1 MQGIESFITQLI
13 SAPPGV
19 SQVRSHLTLLPTPSQ
34 GQAFP
39 AHFPAWLSTLLGAQ
53 GLTHLSQPQG
63 QTLQLL
69 HQGQH
74 VCLSIPTGSGRGVLR
89 LLAMYQA
96 IGVDRH
102 GHALF
107 IFPQK
112 HRELAQLGMAMR
124 WSDHLAPEHR
134 LSAAIYD
141 GDTPGTQRRQIK
153 QAVPHLLL
161 TTPEMLHAGILAYHS
176 GWRTLFQN
184 LRLIVLADLH
194 LCASALLTHLA
205 HLLRRAYR
213 LANHYGSHPQF
224 LLTSTPFANPE
235 EVAQTLTGR
244 SCEIVYDDTGR
255 RQLQHR
261 VLLETHQDLASI
273 GRHLLASHRDARLP
287 TLFFAPPGLRLDD
300 ATMLHTPEDVQ
311 RAEQYLLQEDTAIVL
326 PHDTPLAALRVSA
339 AHSMVFLGLPS
350 SFMRLHDALALLAN
364 GTRPSLGLLVLTD
377 NTPLERYLLR
387 HPAVYTSAWLQGMPL
402 ALSNPAITRQHLL
415 CATAELALAVGES
428 YAGVPH
434 LEQLL
439 HQLAAEQAV
448 MHRSSARQWVA
459 VQRQAHRHVYLRWYE
474 RPWTLINQRDAQTI
488 ARLAPPE
495 AFRTCFEEAQYI
507 HRDGSMFQVERDVD
521 ERRRIVV
528 RPSQAMYRTRGRL
541 RTAVNEQRL
550 AAAVMT
556 MPYRLTYGWLDYT
569 ESLSAYE
576 RLEPHT
582 LERQSVHLLPEKTR
596 QSRSP
601 GIWLDFPGRTAVW
614 QAQAR
619 TALHTLVHAVMA
631 GLPLLFRYHPGD
643 LRGGLYT
650 SEREGEPRLEA
661 VFIDAHAGGSGLS
674 AALYQGHAQ
683 VLRIALHLLLQCDC
697 PHGCSHCLHGLQCN
711 TCEAGEGLDRQAGIA
726 LLQQMLGETVPP
738 FEATKLRSRHTH
750 ATRQLY
756 LSLTTQ
762 KSAEEV
768 GGWQHKHL
776 LGLGL
781 AMLYDTHEK
790 NYYVY
795 TEETV
800 DLLLARL
807 RQADLIIG
815 FNTRDF
821 DYQVLQAYTETPLP
835 TLPTCAMLDDI
846 QKALGYRI
854 NFRHIIF
861 ETLGSERPDDSLDT
875 LQWYREG
882 DIERLLHVCRR
893 DVDWLRDLMR
903 HGSSTGTLH
912 YRDRSG
918 TRRTLP
924 VSWQRAEDY
933 EQPAD

>member
-1 MQGIESFITQLI
+1 MRVIESFVTQLLN
-13 SAPPGV
+13 APPV
-19 SQVRSHLTLLPTPSQ
+19 ASQVRSHLTLLPTASPA
-34 GQAFP
+34 QAFP
-39 AHFPAWLSTLLGAQ
+39 AHFPSWLSTLLGAQ
-53 GLTHLSQPQG
+53 GITHLSQPQW
-63 QTLQLL
+63 QALQLL

-74 VCLSIPTGSGRGVLR
+74 VCLSVPTGSGRGVLR

-96 IGVDRH
+96 IGADRH
-102 GHALF
+102 GRALF
-107 IFPQK
+107 VFPQK
-112 HRELAQLGMAMR
+112 HRELAQLRMAMS
-124 WSDHLAPEHR
+124 WSDHLTPEHR

-161 TTPEMLHAGILAYHS
+161 TTPEMLHAGILAYHG
-176 GWRTLFQN
+176 GWRPLFQN
-184 LRLIVLADLH
+184 LRFVVLADLH
-194 LCASALLTHLA
+194 LCAGALLTHLA
-205 HLLRRAYR
+205 HLLRRVCR

-224 LLTSTPFANPE
+224 LLTSAPLASPE
-235 EVAQTLTGR
+235 EVAQALTGR
-244 SCEIVYDDTGR
+244 ACEVVYDDTER

-261 VLLETHQDLASI
+261 VLLESHQDLATV

-287 TLFFAPPGLRLDD
+287 TLLFVPPGLQLDD
-300 ATMLHTPEDVQ
+300 ATTPQTPEDVQ
-311 RAEQYLLQEDTAIVL
+311 RAQQHVLQGEDTAIVL
-326 PHDTPLAALRVSA
+326 PHDTPLAALRVSTA
-339 AHSMVFLGLPS
+339 CSMVFLGLPS
-350 SFMRLHDALALLAN
+350 SLMRLHAALALLAN
-364 GTRPSLGLLVLTD
+364 GTRPSIGILVLTD
-377 NTPLERYLLR
+377 NTPLECYLLR

-402 ALSNPAITRQHLL
+402 ALSNPAITRYHLL
-415 CATAELALAVGES
+415 CAAAELALAAGES
-428 YAGVPH
+428 YAGMPN
-434 LEQLL
+434 LEPLL
-439 HQLAAEQAV
+439 HQLATEQLV
-448 MHRSSARQWVA
+448 THRSSARQWVA
-459 VQRQAHRHVYLRWYE
+459 VQRQPHRQVYLRWYE
-474 RPWTLINQRDAQTI
+474 RPFMLINQRNAQTI
-488 ARLAPPE
+488 ARLTPTE
-495 AFRTCFEEAQYI
+495 AFRICFEGAQYI
-507 HRDGSMFQVERDVD
+507 HTDGSVFHVEHDVD

-528 RPSQAMYRTRGRL
+528 RPSHATYRTRGRL
-541 RTAVNEQRL
+541 RTAVGEKRL

-556 MPYRLTYGWLDYT
+556 TSYRLTYGWLDYT
-569 ESLSAYE
+569 ESLQAYE

-582 LERQSVHLLPEKTR
+582 LERQSVHLLPEKKR

-601 GIWLDFPGRTAVW
+601 GIWLDFPARAAVW
-614 QAQAR
+614 QVQAR

-643 LRGGLYT
+643 IQGGLYP

-661 VFIDAHAGGSGLS
+661 VFVDAHAGGSGLS
-674 AALYQGHAQ
+674 AALYQGHVQA
-683 VLRIALHLLLQCDC
+683 LRIALHILLQCDC
-697 PHGCSHCLHGLQCN
+697 THGCSRCLNGLQCN
-711 TCEAGEGLDRQAGIA
+711 TCEAGEALHRQAGIA
-726 LLQQMLGETVPP
+726 LLQQMLGETVAP
-738 FEATKLRSRHTH
+738 FEAVRLRPRHEH

-790 NYYVY
+790 RYHVY

-807 RQADLIIG
+807 RQAALIIG

-821 DYQVLQAYTETPLP
+821 DYQVLQAYTDTPLP

-854 NFRHIIF
+854 NFRHIVL

-875 LQWYREG
+875 LRWYREG
-882 DIERLLHVCRR
+882 DIEHLLHVCRR

-903 HGSSTGTLH
+903 HGSTTGTLN
-912 YRDRSG
+912 YRDRAG

-933 EQPAD
+933 E